1 MKKSEI
7 ICGVLILISF
17 IAGIYLYSQMPD
29 RMASHWNISG
39 DVDGY
44 MSKFWGIFLVPLV
57 AFGLFLLFFII
68 PFIDPK
74 KHNIEQFRVYY
85 DRFFIVIIVFIL
97 YIYLLTLLWNLNV
110 RFNLI
115 QLMTP
120 AFAVLFYYTGVVISH
135 AKMNW
140 FIGIRTPWTL
150 SSEKVWN
157 QTHILGGKLFKITGI
172 IALLAIIFVNY
183 ALFFILV
190 PLIVVGIY
198 TVVYS
203 YFAYREETEVAQKS

>member
-1 MKKSEI
+1 MRKSEI
-7 ICGVLILISF
+7 VCAALILISF

-44 MSKFWGIFLVPLV
+44 MSKFWGVFLVPLI
-57 AFGLFLLFFII
+57 AFGLFLLFLII
-68 PFIDPK
+68 PHIDPK

-120 AFAVLFYYTGVVISH
+120 AFAVLFYYSGVVISH

-140 FIGIRTPWTL
+140 FVGIRTPWTL

-157 QTHILGGKLFKITGI
+157 QTHALGGKLFKITGI
-172 IALLAIIFVNY
+172 IALLGIIFINY

-203 YFAYREETEVAQKS
+203 YFAYREETKMAQKS

>member
-1 MKKSEI
+1 MRKSEI
-7 ICGVLILISF
+7 VCAALILISF
-17 IAGIYLYSQMPD
+17 IAGIYLYSPMPY

-44 MSKFWGIFLVPLV
+44 MSKFWGVFLVPLI
-57 AFGLFLLFFII
+57 AFGLFLLFLII
-68 PFIDPK
+68 PHIDPK

-120 AFAVLFYYTGVVISH
+120 AFAVLFYYSGVVISH

-140 FIGIRTPWTL
+140 FVGIRTPWTL

-157 QTHILGGKLFKITGI
+157 QTHALGGKLFKITGI
-172 IALLAIIFVNY
+172 IALLGIIFINY

-203 YFAYREETEVAQKS
+203 YFAYREETKMAQKS

>member
-1 MKKSEI
+1 MRKSEI
-7 ICGVLILISF
+7 VCAALILISF

-44 MSKFWGIFLVPLV
+44 MSKLWGVFLVPLI
-57 AFGLFLLFFII
+57 AFGLFLLFLII
-68 PFIDPK
+68 PHIDPK

-120 AFAVLFYYTGVVISH
+120 AFAVLFYYSGVVISH

-140 FIGIRTPWTL
+140 FVGIRTPWTL

-157 QTHILGGKLFKITGI
+157 QTHALGGKLFKITGI
-172 IALLAIIFVNY
+172 IALLGIIFINY

-203 YFAYREETEVAQKS
+203 YFAYREETKMAQKS

>member
-1 MKKSEI
+1 MRKSEI
-7 ICGVLILISF
+7 VCAALILISF

-44 MSKFWGIFLVPLV
+44 MSKFWGVFLVPLI
-57 AFGLFLLFFII
+57 AFGLFLLFLII
-68 PFIDPK
+68 PHIDPK

-120 AFAVLFYYTGVVISH
+120 AFAVLFYYSGVVISH

-140 FIGIRTPWTL
+140 FVGIRTPWTL

-157 QTHILGGKLFKITGI
+157 QTHALGGKLFKITGI
-172 IALLAIIFVNY
+172 IALLGIIFVNY

-203 YFAYREETEVAQKS
+203 YFAYREETKMAQKS